1 MILSR
6 YARLAGLL
14 LTSVLLAAAGACGGS
29 SGDAQIAFV
38 SDVDGDQ
45 EVVLLDPNTAE
56 ATPVTD
62 NRSEDFGPRWSPDGK
77 LLAYLSDQAGN
88 LDIHL
93 ADQREETVIRLTHSD
108 EDDTA
113 PRWSPDGLRL
123 AFISDRD
130 GNSEVYLMETD
141 GSSQTRITS
150 NTTGEEMGDW
160 SPDNVWLAFS
170 RSGDDSDDSKEGLWL
185 RNPDGVNLVHLTKG
199 QDSAPVWSPNGRDI
213 AFVRTDGQNAD
224 IYIVSKLKDGTWQE
238 STELTR
244 LTQHESNDLAP
255 AWSPDSK
262 TLAFVSF
269 RDDNAEI
276 YTMGSD
282 GSKQR
287 RLTNN
292 GADDLAPVWSPN
304 GKRMAFV
311 SYLYGKERS
320 LSWTPTEAG
329 SAA

>member
-1 MILSR
+1 M
-6 YARLAGLL
+6 
-14 LTSVLLAAAGACGGS
+14 
-29 SGDAQIAFV
+29 
-38 SDVDGDQ
+38 DGDQ
-45 EVVLLDPNTAE
+45 EIVLLDPNTGE
-56 ATPVTD
+56 ATPLTD

-77 LLAYLSDQAGN
+77 LLAYISDQAGN

-170 RSGDDSDDSKEGLWL
+170 RNEDDSDDSGGDSKEGLWL

-213 AFVRTDGQNAD
+213 AFVRTDGQNSD

-292 GADDLAPVWSPN
+292 GADDLAPGVVPQRQTN
-304 GKRMAFV
+304 GICLLPVRRRRN
-311 SYLYGKERS
+311 LCHGLRR
-320 LSWTPTEAG
+320 G
-329 SAA
+329 QAAALDQQRRQRPFSGLVASGLLPDFDPSDLMSQIAS